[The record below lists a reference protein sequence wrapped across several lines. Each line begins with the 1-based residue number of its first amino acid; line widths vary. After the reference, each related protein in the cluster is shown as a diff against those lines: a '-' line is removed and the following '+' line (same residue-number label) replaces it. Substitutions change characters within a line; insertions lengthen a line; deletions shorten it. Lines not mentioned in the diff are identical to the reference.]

1 MPIFLIIIGIII
13 IVLNVKALKKED
25 NSFETIL
32 KNREENVQDY
42 QVEIGEI
49 RREFSETII
58 DLQKE
63 IYNLQEE
70 LKLIKEDFQGNIK
83 INEEKKE
90 IVSEIP
96 LEDDKV
102 YEEEII
108 AIETLNDKVN
118 KVNELLKAGFSDDE
132 ICEKLAIGKG
142 EVLLIKGLY
151 KA

>member
-70 LKLIKEDFQGNIK
+70 LKLTKEYFQGNIK

-108 AIETLNDKVN
+108 GIETLTEKVN

-142 EVLLIKGLY
+142 EVLLIRGLY
-151 KA
+151 KV

>member
-90 IVSEIP
+90 IVSENP

-108 AIETLNDKVN
+108 AIETLTEKVN

-142 EVLLIKGLY
+142 EVLLIRGLY
-151 KA
+151 KV